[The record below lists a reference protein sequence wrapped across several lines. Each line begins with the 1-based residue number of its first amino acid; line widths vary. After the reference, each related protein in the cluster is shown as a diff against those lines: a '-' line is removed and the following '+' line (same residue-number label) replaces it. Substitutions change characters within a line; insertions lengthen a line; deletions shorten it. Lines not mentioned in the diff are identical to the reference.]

1 MSDFKQRLAS
11 RLVGSLTGE
20 KVVAGESPKKKPKKA
35 PKTASSEQSAETEPT
50 AEVETEE
57 VRPEDMPP
65 DFGQQMDASDP
76 KTTPL
81 EGVTTPD
88 LPDIPDGLDSD
99 DEESEEE
106 DEVAKKSKRKRWLII
121 GGAALVCVLMLV
133 FIFGNIARG
142 ARASIN
148 LMDAVDIRM
157 EENVSGYGQ
166 ISPTINAEKLSQLI
180 ADSKAYIP
188 QNETATSVAEK
199 IVEAAQVEASKTKG
213 IANGDEILISVTVPP
228 ELANIIPGMD
238 LKSGQAKWTAANM
251 PEGKLVDA
259 FGPGS
264 INLRVEGNS
273 GAANAYLDI
282 LAKGA
287 HVYYLNYDWSPKTGL
302 KNGDTVIVTINP
314 MESKL
319 SELGYVAPKER
330 SWEYMVGGLDEL
342 VNNTS
347 DIPNTF
353 LNSMVSHA
361 EAELAKDFQSVPI
374 AEGQDIVVT
383 QPEITSIYFLD
394 KADKSTPY
402 SDWFN
407 GLQMSNGIA
416 VLGHFFVQDVE
427 PTEVINEDGSK
438 TVKDEV
444 VQTYG
449 GYYVW
454 IFPDMVRHTGGDYGY
469 NQTMIT
475 KRTTSYQTENDC
487 VAWMKGEFKG
497 FAVTKIGS
505 NPAA

>member
-20 KVVAGESPKKKPKKA
+20 KVVAGEPPKKKPKKTPEAA
-35 PKTASSEQSAETEPT
+35 PPGQPTEAESTV
-50 AEVETEE
+50 EVATEE
-57 VRPEDMPP
+57 GRPEDMPP
-65 DFGQQMDASDP
+65 DFGQKMDASTP
-76 KTTPL
+76 ETPPL
-81 EGVTTPD
+81 EEATAPD
-88 LPDIPDGLDSD
+88 LPDIPDSLDSD

-106 DEVAKKSKRKRWLII
+106 DENAKKGKRKKWLII
-121 GGAALVCVLMLV
+121 GGAALVGIMVMAFV
-133 FIFGNIARG
+133 FGGIARG
-142 ARASIN
+142 ARTNIN
-148 LMDAVDIRM
+148 LMDAVDIQM

-166 ISPTINAEKLSQLI
+166 ISPTINTEKLAQLI

-188 QNETATSVAEK
+188 QNETTTSVAEK
-199 IVEAAQVEASKTKG
+199 IVEAAKVETSKTEG
-213 IANGDEILISVTVPP
+213 IANGDEILISVTVSP
-228 ELANIIPGMD
+228 ELANVIPGMN
-238 LKSGQAKWTAANM
+238 LKGGQVKWTAVDM

-302 KNGDTVIVTINP
+302 ENGDTVIVTINP

-342 VNNTS
+342 VSNVS

-374 AEGQDIVVT
+374 TEGQDIVVT
-383 QPEITSIYFLD
+383 PPEITSIYFLD
-394 KADKSTPY
+394 KADKSAPY

-416 VLGHFFVQDVE
+416 VLGHFFVQDIE
-427 PTEVINEDGSK
+427 PTEVVNEDGSK

-469 NQTMIT
+469 NQAMIT

-487 VAWMKGEFKG
+487 VAWMKGEFNG